1 MMSTSIAAQAMAVPA
16 EPVNARLLAVATG
29 KIPHLYE
36 GRCPDYVNGPESRD
50 PDCPACQAIAAAE
63 AQQERLLQDMH
74 DAGREV
80 DRVMAEAAPKV
91 VRLTEDERLDLVSG
105 WVKSPQRILEEFAAQ
120 VETAVLRKNGIEVAE

>member
-1 MMSTSIAAQAMAVPA
+1 MMSTS
-16 EPVNARLLAVATG
+16 LFDVATG
-29 KIPHLYE
+29 KTPHLYA
-36 GRCPDYVNGPESRD
+36 GRCPDSVNGPESRD
-50 PDCPACQAIAAAE
+50 PDCPACQAISAA

-74 DAGREV
+74 DAGREI

>member
-1 MMSTSIAAQAMAVPA
+1 MMSTS
-16 EPVNARLLAVATG
+16 LFDVATG

-74 DAGREV
+74 DAGREI
-80 DRVMAEAAPKV
+80 DRVMAEAAPKAPQV
-91 VRLTEDERLDLVSG
+91 DFEAIARAIWNVRREGEDRCDMELEDLGTDHSVWEEASE
-105 WVKSPQRILEEFAAQ
+105 VASILEDA
-120 VETAVLRKNGIEVAE
+120 GIEVAE